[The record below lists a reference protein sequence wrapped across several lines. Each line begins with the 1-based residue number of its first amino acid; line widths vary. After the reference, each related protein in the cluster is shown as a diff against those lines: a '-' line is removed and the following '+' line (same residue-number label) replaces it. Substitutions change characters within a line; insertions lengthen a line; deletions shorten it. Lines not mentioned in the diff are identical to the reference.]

1 MKALINDVISI
12 FTPQDIQPVLVR
24 ADLTP
29 QQIASLRPTS
39 VTSVTSVSWATSMED
54 LTDAVVKKTLAAGAA
69 GYHISDV
76 ESHEP
81 AHDGH
86 PVLAAKAT
94 LYHTGDEIALNG

>member
-29 QQIASLRPTS
+29 QQIASLHP
-39 VTSVTSVSWATSMED
+39 TSVTSVSWATSMED

>member
-12 FTPQDIQPVLVR
+12 FTPQDVQPVLVR

-39 VTSVTSVSWATSMED
+39 VTSVSWATSMDE
-54 LTDAVVKKTLAAGAA
+54 LTDAVVKKALAAGAA

-94 LYHTGDEIALNG
+94 LYHIGDDIALNG

>member
-29 QQIASLRPTS
+29 QQIASLRP
-39 VTSVTSVSWATSMED
+39 TSVTSVSWATSMED

>member
-39 VTSVTSVSWATSMED
+39 VTSVSWATSMED
-54 LTDAVVKKTLAAGAA
+54 LTDAVGKKTLAAGAA

>member
-12 FTPQDIQPVLVR
+12 FTPQDVQPVLVR

-39 VTSVTSVSWATSMED
+39 GTSVSWATSMDE

-94 LYHTGDEIALNG
+94 LYHIGDDIALNG